1 MLPSDMNLK
10 MGNIENF
17 NNRILVS
24 KSGFKLGKNEEINQ
38 PIIVKAFE
46 GPRKPLP
53 SQEKHQ
59 IEATTTI
66 SAEEHE
72 QEKLGFDRLWS
83 ISEYCWVITFSS
95 EIFFFFVIACK
106 Y

>member
-1 MLPSDMNLK
+1 MNLK
-10 MGNIENF
+10 IGNIENF
-17 NNRILVS
+17 NNKILVS

-53 SQEKHQ
+53 SQVVEEK
-59 IEATTTI
+59 IEPTTTS

-72 QEKLGFDRLWS
+72 EEKTALIIFGTSAILLG
-83 ISEYCWVITFSS
+83 YY
-95 EIFFFFVIACK
+95 FFK
-106 Y
+106 

>member
-17 NNRILVS
+17 NNKILVS
-24 KSGFKLGKNEEINQ
+24 KSGYRIGKNEEINQ

-53 SQEKHQ
+53 SQVVEEK
-59 IEATTTI
+59 IEPTTTS

-72 QEKLGFDRLWS
+72 EEKLSL
-83 ISEYCWVITFSS
+83 I
-95 EIFFFFVIACK
+95 IFGTYQAILLAYYFFK
-106 Y
+106 